1 MGKSLLRFSVL
12 FLLLTAT
19 FWSAQA
25 EQSVYAQVDA
35 IATSETVSINDMA
48 SGWDGN
54 YRSGELAFADASF
67 VLGFSSDINTIE
79 RSLGTIRLERELRAY
94 YYMSFDKET
103 ADFYRALELGN
114 DLTSDKKLDLK
125 VKQFDAVGFSAGYT
139 TPEFLIEDIKFQLGF
154 DLAVYQVNN
163 FQFASVKGIAPNGD
177 PESVSGIVD
186 YRFDEDKLLD
196 ANGDPLQN
204 YGSIKAGQ
212 GFSFSSYFKM
222 TFEEVDFSLE
232 IKDMFNVFEWDEGLH
247 TTGCVNLSGG
257 TGGACEIEC
266 ILRPGERCILAAGG
280 DTSLAKIT
288 EEIPATFRSK
298 ISHDSYDIDIHA
310 MHHDKY
316 YRLGLE
322 KGFQTELGRFGLFL
336 YHPRLVGASWQTDYF
351 NFQFGADTLKLSE
364 ARNIQLNM
372 GVNWHW

>member
-154 DLAVYQVNN
+154 DLAVYQVRH
-163 FQFASVKGIAPNGD
+163 FQFGSIKGVAEFGSVEAASAVI
-177 PESVSGIVD
+177 D
-186 YRFDEDKLLD
+186 YRYDEDKILEHQAD
-196 ANGDPLQN
+196 VD
-204 YGSIKAGQ
+204 Q
-212 GFSFSSYFKM
+212 GRGLSFSADLLVTYQQWQGA
-222 TFEEVDFSLE
+222 LQL
-232 IKDMFNVFEWDEGLH
+232 KDVLNHFQWDNGAY
-247 TTGCVNLSGG
+247 TRGCVNIG
-257 TGGACEIEC
+257 GGAQAQCETD
-266 ILRPGERCILAAGG
+266 GAGSG
-280 DTSLAKIT
+280 TSGQDELT
-288 EEIPATFRSK
+288 ENIPLTANARLTHLGADVSV
-298 ISHDSYDIDIHA
+298 HA
-310 MHHDKY
+310 MRHDLY
-316 YRLGLE
+316 YRLGFE
-322 KGFQTELGRFGLFL
+322 KGFQTELGRFALFL

-351 NFQFGADTLKLSE
+351 NFQLGADTLKLSK